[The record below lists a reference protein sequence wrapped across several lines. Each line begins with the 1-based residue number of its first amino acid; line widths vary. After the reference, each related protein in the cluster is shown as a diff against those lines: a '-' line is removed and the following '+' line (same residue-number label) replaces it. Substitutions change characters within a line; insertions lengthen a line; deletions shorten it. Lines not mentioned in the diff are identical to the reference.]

1 MLKNVPF
8 LAAANEI
15 AVAAHERYDGSGFP
29 RGLKGEAIPFGA
41 RIVAVADVWDELVSG
56 IGDTPVAPAH
66 ALEIMTIERLAHF
79 DPLVLGALTMLQLS
93 ANSQTPTQ

>member
-8 LAAANEI
+8 LADASDI

-29 RGLKGEAIPFGA
+29 RQLKGEAIPFGA

-56 IGDTPVAPAH
+56 IGDTPVAPVH
-66 ALEIMTIERLAHF
+66 ALEIMTVERLAEF
-79 DPLVLGALTMLQLS
+79 DPLVLGALTIMQLS
-93 ANSQTPTQ
+93 ADAPGSVP